1 MGIAGDIIIIVITGL
16 MGALIAEKVKQPLIL
31 GYILAGIIIS
41 PFTGG
46 ITVSG
51 IHEIE
56 MLAEIGVALLL
67 FALGLE
73 FSFKELK
80 PVWGIALIG
89 TPIQIALTM
98 GFGFGIGLW
107 FDWSVAS
114 SLWFG
119 ALISFSSTMVLLKT
133 LMNQGWL
140 GTLSSRVMIGMLI
153 VQDLMIVPFLIV
165 MPQLSNPG
173 SGLPILGMA
182 AVKSI
187 IFLGAMILLGAKVLP
202 KFLSYIAHR
211 ESRELFLL
219 TITAIGLGIGYITYQ
234 VGLSF
239 AFGAF
244 VAGMVISESEYSHKA
259 LSDIVSL
266 RDVFGL
272 LFFTSVGMLLDPG
285 FVMEHW
291 AMILILLLLVSVGKG
306 LIFALLARLFG
317 YGNIVPI
324 AVGLGLFQ
332 VGEFSFVLAR
342 LGVETQSIEPKIYS
356 YALSTAILSMIL
368 TPLVS
373 GLTAPLYSL
382 KKRVFDQ
389 DSLQTVNIPESGL
402 REHVVIAGGGRVG
415 QHVARMLTLLNV
427 DFVIIEFTFQRFEQC
442 KQAGYPV
449 IFGDVCQD
457 IVLEQASLR
466 EADMVL
472 LSIPFIS
479 VTLPA
484 LKRIKLMNQEVDVV
498 AIAEGT
504 EPMNLLYDNG
514 AFMVV
519 MPELEAGLEVARQ
532 TLMHQDIPAN
542 IIQNYL
548 DIERRKQYA
557 VYYENRVDDHTLT
570 QLKTAK
576 NLIEISWVH
585 PSVQSEIVG
594 KTLGELNIRNRVGAS
609 IVGVVRNG
617 RFFPNPNADYRIE
630 PDDLIAVMGNPEER
644 LALEKMASLQ
654 QQIT

>member
-585 PSVQSEIVG
+585 PSAQSEIVG